1 MIQVVGTLAIV
12 GPLNVA
18 LMNDPSILIFKTVLD
33 FTSTLIYGAKYG
45 LSVMLS
51 GPLVLVYQAAIY
63 LLAGVVSPFL
73 TPDTIHEMS
82 AIDSALILAL
92 SLDLLGILR
101 VKTANYLPDILG
113 PVIYYGIL
121 NWL

>member
-51 GPLVLVYQAAIY
+51 GPLVLVYRAAIY

-82 AIDSALILAL
+82 AIGSALIFAL
-92 SLDLLGILR
+92 SLDLLGIIR
-101 VKTANYLPDILG
+101 VKTTNYLPAILG

>member
-73 TPDTIHEMS
+73 TTDPIHEMS
-82 AIDSALILAL
+82 AIGSALIFAL
-92 SLDLLGILR
+92 SLDLLGIIR
-101 VKTANYLPDILG
+101 VKTTNYLPAILG